1 MKLLIDTNVVLD
13 VILNRTP
20 WSADAARLLVAVE
33 RDQVAGYVAGHT
45 ITTVHYVVARA
56 TDRQTATTAVSD
68 LLRLLPVV
76 ALGTPDFNHALV
88 LGLTDYEDAVQ
99 AAASLKIG
107 ADYLVTRNPRDYRGA
122 PVKTRSAGEVVA
134 LL

>member
-1 MKLLIDTNVVLD
+1 MLRRCVHVLAFS
-13 VILNRTP
+13 VPFT
-20 WSADAARLLVAVE
+20 
-33 RDQVAGYVAGHT
+33 
-45 ITTVHYVVARA
+45 
-56 TDRQTATTAVSD
+56 
-68 LLRLLPVV
+68 VV

-122 PVKTRSAGEVVA
+122 PIKTRSAGEVVA